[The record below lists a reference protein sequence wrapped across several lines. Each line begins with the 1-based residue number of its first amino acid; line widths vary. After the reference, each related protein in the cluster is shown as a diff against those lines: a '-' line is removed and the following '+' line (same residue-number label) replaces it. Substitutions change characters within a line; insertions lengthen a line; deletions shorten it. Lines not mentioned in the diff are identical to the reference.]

1 MHSLLAAPR
10 LSAPT
15 STHAMRFV
23 LGPTALLGAYGL
35 LREPD
40 RTVPTPREAW
50 RDAVVDVVIPGHCH
64 QGTIIHCLAALLTQT
79 LKPRQ
84 VMLVDDGGIDRD
96 GTAVLAREFAI
107 ANHMPLTIVER
118 RWSIGRTPTV
128 KRQTREFDGDVL
140 FVLDADTVLTSP
152 DYLERCVQELYQG
165 VGIASACGTLLP
177 LRGRDRRALS
187 ATAAF
192 RRWVGQDEYRD
203 PQAGQGRGHRIEQW
217 LADTFRECTALVQ
230 QRFVQRGQMRVFGGI
245 GHPPGGAVAY
255 RRRYLK
261 DLFDRYEPVHGDT
274 LTHAEDVFIG
284 FALNNEG
291 YRNIQLSDV
300 VARAQQHELHHL
312 PVQIARDAMA
322 YLQGCFHFDAL
333 LHTPLRSLRNRWR
346 RHGKATP
353 GQELRRIAEAY
364 RQPFGER
371 LTREQGRPIGW
382 VMVCVALEKLALPA
396 TLLAMLAF
404 GQLSLVGW
412 VLAVELALWLA
423 VLTIVAREGRL
434 AIALRGLMVAPLRY
448 VALVADV
455 AGVFGFMR
463 ERWHTRGQRRRL
475 R

>member
-1 MHSLLAAPR
+1 MQSHWAAPG

-40 RTVPTPREAW
+40 RTVATPREVW

-107 ANHMPLTIVER
+107 ANDMALTIVER

-165 VGIASACGTLLP
+165 AGIASACGTLLP

-192 RRWVGQDEYRD
+192 RRWVGKDEYRD
-203 PQAGQGRGHRIEQW
+203 PQARLGRGQRIEQW
-217 LADTFRECTALVQ
+217 LADTYRECTALVQ

-261 DLFDRYEPVHGDT
+261 DLFDRYE
-274 LTHAEDVFIG
+274 
-284 FALNNEG
+284 
-291 YRNIQLSDV
+291 
-300 VARAQQHELHHL
+300 
-312 PVQIARDAMA
+312 
-322 YLQGCFHFDAL
+322 
-333 LHTPLRSLRNRWR
+333 
-346 RHGKATP
+346 
-353 GQELRRIAEAY
+353 
-364 RQPFGER
+364 
-371 LTREQGRPIGW
+371 
-382 VMVCVALEKLALPA
+382 
-396 TLLAMLAF
+396 
-404 GQLSLVGW
+404 
-412 VLAVELALWLA
+412 
-423 VLTIVAREGRL
+423 
-434 AIALRGLMVAPLRY
+434 
-448 VALVADV
+448 
-455 AGVFGFMR
+455 
-463 ERWHTRGQRRRL
+463 
-475 R
+475 